1 MSKYI
6 KKVTSD
12 KVWTTNEST
21 TYAYAKGKFN
31 CKIKVHV
38 KRIPSKDA
46 LEIERALYALSKAD
60 NRQENIVRFI
70 DSEPDILI
78 GSINY
83 T

>member
-6 KKVTSD
+6 KNVTTD

-31 CKIKVHV
+31 HKIKVHV

-46 LEIERALYALSKAD
+46 LQIGRALYALSKAD

-70 DSEPDILI
+70 DSEPDVKI
-78 GSINY
+78 GTIDY